1 MTTIE
6 TDRISDFL
14 LRLGDDE
21 SLLAQ
26 FMQDPQ
32 GMLESSRLQDESV
45 SALLEGDSQRV
56 GAAVAADVA
65 RDPHRSGVVTAPRM
79 YMAPEPEPGDDQG
92 DDGDDSD
99 DDDQGDSEDQG

>member
-6 TDRISDFL
+6 TDRISEFL
-14 LRLGDDE
+14 LRLGDDD

-32 GMLESSRLQDESV
+32 EVIESSQLAGESA
-45 SALLEGDSQRV
+45 SALLAGDSQRI

-79 YMAPEPEPGDDQG
+79 YMAPEPEPDDDQG
-92 DDGDDSD
+92 DGDDSD
-99 DDDQGDSEDQG
+99 DDDQGDSDDQG